1 METVKDTLP
10 LLVIVGQTGSGKS
23 ALALELAQKF
33 NGEII
38 CADSRTVYRG
48 LDIGTAKPTA
58 ADQAKVR
65 HHLLDVVNPDRPYSA
80 ALFKQQAQSAIN
92 DIVGRGK
99 LPLLVGG
106 SGLYIDS
113 VLFNFDFNRRVDQAL
128 RDELQDLSVEE
139 LQQRLEAANILL
151 PENSRNPRHLIRAL
165 EANGEQPTKHGLR
178 PDSLILE
185 IDIDAITLK
194 KRLEGRV
201 SAMIKDGLV
210 DEVRDMVARY
220 GADAPGL
227 QATGYRAFRQYL
239 SNQCTLEQ
247 AKQEF
252 IRNDWQLAKRQR
264 TWFKRNKAIHHIC
277 NVDEAVDLVTTWLNK
292 YGIALER

>member
-1 METVKDTLP
+1 METVKDTPP

-23 ALALELAQKF
+23 ALALELAKKF

-113 VLFNFDFNRRVDQAL
+113 LLFNFDFNRKVDQTL

-165 EANGEQPTKHGLR
+165 EANGKQSTKHGLR

-185 IDIDAITLK
+185 LDIDSITLK
-194 KRLEGRV
+194 KRLEDRV
-201 SAMIKDGLV
+201 SAMVRNGLV
-210 DEVRDMVARY
+210 DEVRDMEARY

-239 SNQCTLEQ
+239 SDQCSLEQ

-277 NVDEAVDLVTTWLNK
+277 NIDEAVDLVTTWLNK
-292 YGIALER
+292 YEIALER

>member
-1 METVKDTLP
+1 VETVKGTPP

-38 CADSRTVYRG
+38 CADSRTVYQG

-65 HHLLDVVNPDRPYSA
+65 HHLLDVITPDKTYSA
-80 ALFKQQAQSAIN
+80 ALFKQQAQAAID

-99 LPLLVGG
+99 LPMLVGG
-106 SGLYIDS
+106 SGLYVDS
-113 VLFNFDFNRRVDQAL
+113 VIYNFDFNRVVDLELRNKLQGLTVDQ
-128 RDELQDLSVEE
+128 
-139 LQQRLEAANILL
+139 LQQKLESAGIAL
-151 PENSRNPRHLIRAL
+151 PDNSRNPRHLVRAL
-165 EANGEQPTKHGLR
+165 EAKGEHATKHELR

-185 IDIDAITLK
+185 PEVDALTLK
-194 KRLEGRV
+194 KRLEDRV
-201 SAMIKDGLV
+201 NAMVRQGLV
-210 DEVRDMVARY
+210 EEATAMEARY

-227 QATGYRAFRQYL
+227 RATGYRAFHGYL
-239 SNQCTLEQ
+239 NNEHTLEQ

-252 IRNDWQLAKRQR
+252 IRNDWQLARRQR
-264 TWFKRNKAIHHIC
+264 TWFKRNKAIRHIC
-277 NVDEAVDLVTTWLNK
+277 NLDEAVDLVTTWLNK